1 MSVNASL
8 NSTAIFTCE
17 ATGVSFIHFLA
28 NGISTH
34 SPLFENRG
42 FHHTPQTTFNGTT
55 RASLSV
61 WAQAINNN
69 TIISCQL
76 VPGDIDSA
84 NATLMIQ
91 GTLVN
96 LFLPDCVSVPGQLA
110 SVGNLEY
117 IYINGSSVLLSWT
130 APYTLDD
137 VPITGYDI
145 EDDSD
150 R

>member
-1 MSVNASL
+1 MSVNTSL
-8 NSTAIFTCE
+8 NSTVNFTCK

-28 NGISTH
+28 NDTST
-34 SPLFENRG
+34 SSALFEKRG

-76 VPGDIDSA
+76 VPGDINST
-84 NATLMIQ
+84 NALLMVQ
-91 GTLVN
+91 GTLIN
-96 LFLPDCVSVPGQLA
+96 YLFLLDCVSVPGQLA
-110 SVGNLEY
+110 SVGDLKCTF
-117 IYINGSSVLLSWT
+117 INGSSVLSWT
-130 APYTLDD
+130 APYTLDN
-137 VPITGYDI
+137 VPITGYVID
-145 EDDSD
+145 DDSD